1 MTSLDKKAVER
12 MKSITIKDGVMLH
25 YIEDTKFKTTTLGV
39 YVHRPLCAQD
49 ASKNALLPMVLRR
62 GSERYPTFT
71 DIERRLCDLC
81 GAVLDTGVTKK
92 GEDEI
97 LCFNI
102 STISDQYYTGED
114 NILVSCADLLFDL
127 LLHPKTEHGVFTEA
141 YVGSE
146 KENLCDMI
154 DALVNDKQS
163 YALWRLYEVM
173 CAGEAYGVHE
183 YGTREAAEQITAAE
197 LWSYYQT
204 LLQTSRIDIFVCG
217 SADIDAFAQKAQQAF
232 AQIETS
238 GAAYPATEQVRRVGE
253 VKEVVDTFD
262 TNQAKLS
269 LGFRVTQETPYAD
282 LLVANSIWGSGPHS
296 KLFNNVREKLSLAYY
311 AFSRLE
317 RYKGTILVGMGIE
330 PQNKQKAF
338 DETLLQLKTIQEG
351 DISESEFTAAKAF
364 LINLLQ
370 SQKDS
375 QYAMIDFS
383 LGALI
388 RGGDGD
394 IDALCERVNA
404 VTMDDAVAA
413 ARAVALDTVYF
424 LTSRGGA
431 QMQE

>member
-1 MTSLDKKAVER
+1 M
-12 MKSITIKDGVMLH
+12 
-25 YIEDTKFKTTTLGV
+25 
-39 YVHRPLCAQD
+39 
-49 ASKNALLPMVLRR
+49 
-62 GSERYPTFT
+62 
-71 DIERRLCDLC
+71 
-81 GAVLDTGVTKK
+81 
-92 GEDEI
+92 
-97 LCFNI
+97 
-102 STISDQYYTGED
+102 
-114 NILVSCADLLFDL
+114 
-127 LLHPKTEHGVFTEA
+127 
-141 YVGSE
+141 
-146 KENLCDMI
+146 
-154 DALVNDKQS
+154 
-163 YALWRLYEVM
+163 
-173 CAGEAYGVHE
+173 
-183 YGTREAAEQITAAE
+183 
-197 LWSYYQT
+197 
-204 LLQTSRIDIFVCG
+204 
-217 SADIDAFAQKAQQAF
+217 
-232 AQIETS
+232 
-238 GAAYPATEQVRRVGE
+238 GE

-269 LGFRVTQETPYAD
+269 LGFRITQETPYAD

-351 DISESEFTAAKAF
+351 DVSESEFTAAKAF

-404 VTMDDAVAA
+404 VTMDGAVAA

-424 LTSRGGA
+424 LTSKGGA
-431 QMQE
+431 QTQE